1 MIFESGYTFLVPLLW
16 PVPLWV
22 ALSQTRLVSLPEKQ
36 CVLKTHHMV
45 KEFVNGGRAVLET
58 FIHSLINMINE
69 FKFFLEHAR
78 RCSQNKKV
86 QNLGFLS

>member
-1 MIFESGYTFLVPLLW
+1 
-16 PVPLWV
+16 
-22 ALSQTRLVSLPEKQ
+22 
-36 CVLKTHHMV
+36 MV

-78 RCSQNKKV
+78 RCSQNKKSAKFRFFV
-86 QNLGFLS
+86 LKERRESIQKLNFFIP